1 MRRKTRI
8 EKYFERYKW
17 LEQEINVFPN
27 SATAKTARIDMQDI
41 KEEILLVSDEI
52 LRSMLWLRFIEG
64 LGYSDIAYKLY
75 CSHGTVCRKLYG
87 FFDKEDE
94 QHDHKNVYQ
103 GNKETLETIDE

>member
-1 MRRKTRI
+1 MRRKTRT

-17 LEQEINVFPN
+17 LEQEINDFPN

-64 LGYSDIAYKLY
+64 LGYSDIAYRLY
-75 CSHGTVCRKLYG
+75 CSHGTVCRKLYS
-87 FFDKEDE
+87 FFDK
-94 QHDHKNVYQ
+94 
-103 GNKETLETIDE
+103 GGRTA